1 MKENLEAKYYKKALD
16 FIKNENDPDTEI
28 RFIGEYEC
36 YEVYE
41 IVNDINPNETM
52 ISDYVLVNGDE
63 VYKSYYHESVA
74 IASKLKRTI

>member
-28 RFIGEYEC
+28 RFIGEYEG

-52 ISDYVLVNGDE
+52 MSDYVLVNDDE

-74 IASKLKRTI
+74 IASKFNRTI